1 VRYSCAF
8 PPGIDVTGKAM
19 CAERLGY
26 HRVWVLESPAA
37 YGDLWVALARI
48 AQATERIGL
57 ATGVAIPGLRHPMV
71 TASAIGSVHELAPG
85 RLAVAFGTGYTGR
98 ITLGQRP
105 VRWAEVARYVRQVR
119 ALLHGELAE
128 VDGQLCQMMHEPG
141 FAPGRPI
148 DVPLWIAAS
157 GPRGLAAARELGAQ
171 GVVVTTIPPEGT
183 PGWADCALLRF
194 GTVLRPGEDH
204 TSPRV
209 MQAAGPGYAS
219 TVHATWQ
226 HAGNAV
232 DAVPGG
238 AQWRAALEAQRP
250 ESQRHL
256 IAHAGH
262 LQLLTGRDRG
272 LVAAA
277 GPAIL
282 EAGWTGDPHSVRDRI
297 DQASA
302 AGITEIIYVPAGPD
316 IDSELE
322 AFAMAAGS

>member
-1 VRYSCAF
+1 
-8 PPGIDVTGKAM
+8 M

-141 FAPGRPI
+141 FAP
-148 DVPLWIAAS
+148 AARS
-157 GPRGLAAARELGAQ
+157 TCRYGSRHQDPGGLPPRGNSVRR
-171 GVVVTTIPPEGT
+171 
-183 PGWADCALLRF
+183 ALW
-194 GTVLRPGEDH
+194 
-204 TSPRV
+204 SPRSRLR
-209 MQAAGPGYAS
+209 APRDGPTAPCSAS
-219 TVHATWQ
+219 A
-226 HAGNAV
+226 
-232 DAVPGG
+232 P
-238 AQWRAALEAQRP
+238 
-250 ESQRHL
+250 SC
-256 IAHAGH
+256 
-262 LQLLTGRDRG
+262 G
-272 LVAAA
+272 LVKTTRARA
-277 GPAIL
+277 
-282 EAGWTGDPHSVRDRI
+282 
-297 DQASA
+297 
-302 AGITEIIYVPAGPD
+302 
-316 IDSELE
+316 
-322 AFAMAAGS
+322 